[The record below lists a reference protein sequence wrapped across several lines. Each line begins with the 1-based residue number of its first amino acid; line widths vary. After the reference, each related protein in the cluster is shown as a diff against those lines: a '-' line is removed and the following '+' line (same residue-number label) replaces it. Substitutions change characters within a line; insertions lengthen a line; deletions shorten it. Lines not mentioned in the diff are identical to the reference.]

1 MKENCR
7 LDKYPCLQQFADH
20 VYPTQALQTSA
31 LDHFALPGDP
41 SFPLNAL
48 YQPPADRSEAETMR
62 GYISQMRQEL
72 VIRLLNR
79 VYADGTGKPSKV
91 RNLAVPLCAV

>member
-1 MKENCR
+1 
-7 LDKYPCLQQFADH
+7 
-20 VYPTQALQTSA
+20 

-41 SFPLNAL
+41 AFPLNAL
-48 YQPPADRSEAETMR
+48 YQPPRDRMEAETLR

-79 VYADGTGKPSKV
+79 VYADGSGKPSKV
-91 RNLAVPLCAV
+91 LCHISSRPTTAVKRGMLIMG